1 MAGQSPVSPV
11 PSVAR
16 TAAVQRSR
24 PQRGNW
30 LDELDSHFEEH
41 STPIVA
47 TVIALGLIWRLWL
60 AQATFFNT
68 DEAWHYSLSTRSSAW
83 LAYKASLTISHPP
96 LLILIEHVWRALGTS
111 NLMLRLPSVIAGAA
125 FCWIFYRWLGMVGG
139 RAAAWSGLILAA
151 FLWPMIS
158 TSAEVRQNPWL
169 LLFSILA
176 AYSFELALAKSSV
189 VMMLASAAS
198 LYLAMLSHYAAFFVA
213 AALGLYAIRR
223 MWEQRPPL
231 SVLSAWLV
239 GQVGGVAVGAVLYVT
254 HLGHL
259 DSLLTTALL
268 PQQYLS
274 NSYFHNGQEHL
285 LPFLFRGTFG
295 IFRFIFG
302 ETQIGQ
308 FAAILFVAGLVIL
321 SWRKR
326 SSPGQPTARAL
337 AFLCLIPFIL
347 NWLAASAERYPYG
360 RTRQCMFLAIV
371 ALAGVSVCLAR
382 ITRDRVA
389 VTVALAAGIVVLCQ
403 AFGTLQDR
411 DALPIADQRH
421 QFMDHLVEFIR
432 TSVGANDLIFTDQAT
447 SYQLR
452 HYLCNQKPVSI
463 ETWAAGFQY
472 FSCEGLRVVFT
483 GPNEGALTAPAVD
496 VRWRN
501 SDRQL
506 DLTAGAINLWV
517 VQGGWAS
524 GLGEAMR
531 PLPGLAQLDIHSF
544 GRHLEAFKLPG
555 RPPRPAQ
562 R

>member
-1 MAGQSPVSPV
+1 MAGQSPVS
-11 PSVAR
+11 SVAR
-16 TAAVQRSR
+16 TADVQHLR

-30 LDELDSHFEEH
+30 LVELDSHFEEH
-41 STPIVA
+41 CTPIVA
-47 TVIALGLIWRLWL
+47 AVIALGLIWRLWL

-125 FCWIFYRWLGMVGG
+125 FCWIFYRWLALVAG
-139 RAAAWSGLILAA
+139 RTAAWAGLIFVA
-151 FLWPMIS
+151 FLEPMIS

-169 LLFSILA
+169 LLFSILT

-189 VMMLASAAS
+189 VMMLTSVAS

-213 AALGLYAIRR
+213 AALGLYAILR
-223 MWEQRPPL
+223 MWEQRPAL
-231 SVLSAWLV
+231 SVLTAWLV
-239 GQVGGVAVGAVLYVT
+239 GQVGGVAVATGLYVT

-259 DSLLTTALL
+259 DSLLTTSLL

-285 LPFLFRGTFG
+285 LPFLYRGTFG

-321 SWRKR
+321 FRRKR
-326 SSPGQPTARAL
+326 SSPSQPTAHAL
-337 AFLCLIPFIL
+337 AFLCLIPFVL
-347 NWLAASAERYPYG
+347 NWLAAAAGRYPYG
-360 RTRQCMFLAIV
+360 RTRQCMFLAIF
-371 ALAGVSVCLAR
+371 ALTGVSVCLAR
-382 ITRDRVA
+382 IAQERVV
-389 VTVALAAGIVVLCQ
+389 VTITLAAGIVVLCQ

-411 DALPIADQRH
+411 DALPVAEQRH
-421 QFMDHLVEFIR
+421 QLMDQMVEFIR
-432 TSVGANDLIFTDQAT
+432 ANVGANDLIFTDQAT

-452 HYLCNQKPVSI
+452 HYFCNQKPVSI
-463 ETWAAGFQY
+463 EAWAAGFQR

-483 GPNEGALTAPAVD
+483 GPNDGALTAQAVD
-496 VRWRN
+496 ARWRN
-501 SDRQL
+501 SDGHH
-506 DLTAGAINLWV
+506 DLAAGVINIWV

-531 PLPGLAQLDIHSF
+531 SLPGLAQLDIHSF
-544 GRHLEAFKLPG
+544 GRYLEAFRLPN
-555 RPPRPAQ
+555 RSLRPAQ